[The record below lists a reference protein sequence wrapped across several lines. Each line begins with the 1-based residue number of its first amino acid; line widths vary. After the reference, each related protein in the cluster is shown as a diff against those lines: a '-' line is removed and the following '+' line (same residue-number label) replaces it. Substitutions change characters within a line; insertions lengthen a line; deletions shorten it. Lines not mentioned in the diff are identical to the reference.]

1 MNNEK
6 LSEAECKKNIIN
18 LKDKNHELNKD
29 LKKLHKEI
37 EDNQLRIRSMELF
50 LDAFKSKS
58 LGGEIMSSCL
68 ER

>member
-1 MNNEK
+1 MNNDK

-18 LKDKNHELNKD
+18 LKDKNDELNND

-50 LDAFKSKS
+50 LEAFKLTKK
-58 LGGEIMSSCL
+58 IT
-68 ER
+68 

>member
-18 LKDKNHELNKD
+18 LKDKNDELNND
-29 LKKLHKEI
+29 LRKLHKEI

-50 LDAFKSKS
+50 LEAFKLTKK
-58 LGGEIMSSCL
+58 IT
-68 ER
+68 

>member
-1 MNNEK
+1 MSNEK

-18 LKDKNHELNKD
+18 LKDKNDELNND

-50 LDAFKSKS
+50 LDAFKLKKN
-58 LGGEIMSSCL
+58 I
-68 ER
+68 

>member
-50 LDAFKSKS
+50 LDAFKITKN
-58 LGGEIMSSCL
+58 I
-68 ER
+68 

>member
-18 LKDKNHELNKD
+18 LKDKNDKLNND

-37 EDNQLRIRSMELF
+37 EDNQLRIRSMQLF
-50 LDAFKSKS
+50 LDAFKLTKN
-58 LGGEIMSSCL
+58 I
-68 ER
+68 

>member
-6 LSEAECKKNIIN
+6 LSEEECKKNIIN
-18 LKDKNHELNKD
+18 LKDKNDELNND

-50 LDAFKSKS
+50 LEAFKLTKK
-58 LGGEIMSSCL
+58 IT
-68 ER
+68 

>member
-18 LKDKNHELNKD
+18 LKDKNDELNND

-37 EDNQLRIRSMELF
+37 EDNHLRIRSMELF
-50 LDAFKSKS
+50 LDAFKLKKN
-58 LGGEIMSSCL
+58 I
-68 ER
+68 

>member
-1 MNNEK
+1 MSNEK

-18 LKDKNHELNKD
+18 LKDKNDELNND

-50 LDAFKSKS
+50 LEAFKLTKK
-58 LGGEIMSSCL
+58 IT
-68 ER
+68 